1 MRYKITMR
9 TLLVLTCCLAL
20 TAVARAEDQD
30 NNKRNKKE
38 KHEQTNQP
46 AGNNAGQ
53 GKKLQTLSNS
63 SQIQGKQKLYTPN
76 NFRTT
81 EGVHTKT
88 GVHVEQDKY
97 KWQGP
102 VTTNNNL
109 PAVQSNKHFQ
119 SNNSWKVQKFT
130 LHANTGIQ
138 GVKFQ
143 GTTHI
148 AGSQKWQGNNYAAFR
163 LYTSER
169 HDRDWWRSRH
179 NRIIL
184 IGGGYYYWDNN
195 YWYPAWGYDP
205 NYEFYAYDGP
215 IYGYDGLPPDQVIA
229 NVQSALQQQGYYQGM
244 VDGMLGPL
252 TRAALAQYQSDHGL
266 YPTSAIDQPTLQ
278 TLGFA

>member
-1 MRYKITMR
+1 MR

-30 NNKRNKKE
+30 NQHKNKKE

-46 AGNNAGQ
+46 AVSNAGQ
-53 GKKLQTLSNS
+53 GKKFQTLSNS

-76 NFRTT
+76 NFRATDGHVQSNT
-81 EGVHTKT
+81 DLSVQHYKKEGKFKQGNELT
-88 GVHVEQDKY
+88 GQ
-97 KWQGP
+97 
-102 VTTNNNL
+102 NNL
-109 PAVQSNKHFQ
+109 PAVQSNTHLQTNKA
-119 SNNSWKVQKFT
+119 WKVQKFT

-163 LYTSER
+163 LYTSQR
-169 HDRDWWRSRH
+169 HDRFWWNSH
-179 NRIIL
+179 FNRIIL
-184 IGGGYYYWDNN
+184 IGGGYYYWDNG

-205 NYEFYAYDGP
+205 GFEFYAYDGP
-215 IYGYDGLPPDQVIA
+215 VYGYDGLPPDQVIA
-229 NVQSALQQQGYYQGM
+229 NVQAALQAQGYYNGL

-252 TRAALAQYQSDHGL
+252 TRAALAQYQADHGL